1 LKQGK
6 LTTFTRPELDE
17 NAMATQR
24 EMWKIRAN
32 NTIKREELLEANL
45 KVMYKVV
52 MSICDPVMKNQIC
65 NHKDYEEIDNIKD
78 TLGLLKSLKTM
89 Y

>member
-1 LKQGK
+1 MKQGK